1 MKHYFQKVT
10 RLFLTVL
17 TSLSI
22 SIHPVNLPDNPN
34 EPGISICNDSGNK
47 EEVDFP
53 SHPFPP
59 KPD

>member
-34 EPGISICNDSGNK
+34 EPGISICNSGDEK
-47 EEVDFP
+47 EELP
-53 SHPFPP
+53 LIIFPP
-59 KPD
+59 NPD